1 MKIINQQH
9 IGHSSLIACN
19 VIWGAA
25 VPISKFILMSGI
37 ITSTVLADIRLIAGT
52 VLFWLAG
59 FCIPS
64 ERTHKVERKD
74 YLKLILAA
82 FFSSALLQFLYMKGV
97 SLTSP
102 VDATICTTTLPIWT
116 MILSS
121 IWLHEKITTRKAGG
135 ILIGLSGAL
144 LLILWGSGLATGS
157 SHNVLGVVC
166 CLLSQVSYG
175 IYLVFFQDIIKKYSS
190 ITLMKWKHLFGAMML
205 LPFSFKELIT
215 IYWMSIDSTLWLA
228 LVFVMLFS
236 TFLSYFLVPFGQK
249 YLRPTVVAMYNYLQ
263 TVTAA
268 AIAVIM
274 HQDGFSLV
282 KTAAVLLVFLGVW
295 LVSTPAMSERVR
307 KPVK

>member
-1 MKIINQQH
+1 MTQRNQQRT
-9 IGHSSLIACN
+9 GHLSLIGCN

-25 VPISKFILMSGI
+25 VPVSKFILMSGI

-52 VLFWLAG
+52 ILFWIASL
-59 FCIPS
+59 CLPS
-64 ERTHKVERKD
+64 ERAMKVERKD

-97 SLTSP
+97 SLTSS
-102 VDATICTTTLPIWT
+102 VDATVCTTTLPIWT

-121 IWLHEKITTRKAGG
+121 IWLHEKVTTRKAGG

-144 LLILWGSGLATGS
+144 LLILWGSSFMTGS
-157 SHNVLGVVC
+157 SHNVTGAVL

-205 LPFSFKELIT
+205 LPFSFKELVAID
-215 IYWMSIDSTLWLA
+215 WMSIDSTLWLA

-263 TVTAA
+263 PVTAA
-268 AIAVIM
+268 IIAVIM
-274 HQDGFSLV
+274 HQEGISFV
-282 KTAAVLLVFLGVW
+282 KTTAVLLVFLGVW

-307 KPVK
+307 KPAK